1 MKVRPVGESGL
12 LVEVADLETVHRL
25 AAALRSA
32 GLAGVVDI
40 VPGYSTV
47 LVTGDPERLDLPRLA
62 RDLPSWE
69 LSPAWSITGQLME
82 IDVVYDG
89 EDLDEVCGLTGL
101 SAEEVVLRHTAPEY
115 VVAFLGFSPG
125 FPYLV
130 GLDEALHVPRLAT
143 PRKLVPVGSVGLAGD
158 QTGIYPTA
166 SPGGWRLIGRTDVVL
181 FDVSR
186 EPPALLAP
194 GDRVRFRWSERPAP
208 AEPKGRRSFLF
219 GWPTAWPRCST
230 SPS

>member
-130 GLDEALHVPRLAT
+130 GLDEALHVARLAT
-143 PRKLVPVGSVGLAGD
+143 PRTLVPAGSVGLAGD

-181 FDVSR
+181 FDVTR
-186 EPPALLAP
+186 QPPALLAP
-194 GDRVRFRWSERPAP
+194 GDRVRFQPIAR
-208 AEPKGRRSFLF
+208 G
-219 GWPTAWPRCST
+219 C
-230 SPS
+230 

>member
-1 MKVRPVGESGL
+1 MRVRPAGESGL

-32 GLAGVVDI
+32 ALPGVVDI

-47 LVTGDPERLDLPRLA
+47 LITGDPARLDLARLGD
-62 RDLPSWE
+62 DLPSWE
-69 LSPAWSITGQLME
+69 LPPAGSVPGQLVQV
-82 IDVVYDG
+82 DVVYDG

-101 SAEEVVLRHTAPEY
+101 AAEEVVRRHTAPEY

-130 GLDEALHVPRLAT
+130 GLDEALHVPRRGT
-143 PRKLVPVGSVGLAGD
+143 PRTSVPAGSVGLASD

-166 SPGGWRLIGRTDVVL
+166 SPGGWRLIGRTDLVL
-181 FDVSR
+181 FDLAR
-186 EPPALLAP
+186 NPPASLAP
-194 GDRVRFRWSERPAP
+194 GDRVRFRAI
-208 AEPKGRRSFLF
+208 G
-219 GWPTAWPRCST
+219 
-230 SPS
+230 